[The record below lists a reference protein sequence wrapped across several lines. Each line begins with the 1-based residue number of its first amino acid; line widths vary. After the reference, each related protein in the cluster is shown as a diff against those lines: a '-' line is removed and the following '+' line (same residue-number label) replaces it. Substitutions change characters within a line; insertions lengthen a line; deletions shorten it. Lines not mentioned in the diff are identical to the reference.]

1 MCMKR
6 VKKAPASHSAMWRLR
21 FFIIISVYNMLEV
34 TENFVSSFTALV
46 NVSLMASEGVVIVEH
61 TISL

>member
-1 MCMKR
+1 
-6 VKKAPASHSAMWRLR
+6 MWRLR